1 MSHRIIKLEA
11 KNVMRLSA
19 VSITPDGSVVRITG
33 KNGAG
38 KSSVLRSVAMAL
50 GGKDEIPP
58 EPVRKGKRS
67 GHVILDLGDLV
78 IKRKWSK
85 GGKNTY
91 LEVRGKDG
99 TTMTSPQKI
108 LDRLKSKLTFD
119 PLAFMRMKPQDQA
132 DILRRVAGID
142 TEALDNKRD
151 KAYADRRDVNRDLD
165 RERKAFGALETP
177 DDDLPETE
185 HDLTALD
192 EALDREAE
200 RNEEISSART
210 AISAEKAAAIG
221 AVKASADLLVQLTAL
236 KTRIAEQENVI
247 TQHDED
253 IAAKEKA
260 LEELG
265 EPADLTEMRAT
276 AAGKRDEN
284 GKIRAGA
291 AWRTRSDEVTR
302 LREHSDKLSD
312 LISAVDDEKEEAIL
326 SAKFPVEGLGLD
338 DDGASWNGLPLAQ
351 ASSSEQL
358 RVSVAMGFELNPD
371 FPVMMIYDGSL
382 LDSESFELLAKLAE
396 ERDGQIWIET
406 VSDGDGPGII
416 IEDGHIAGEE
426 VEEEEE
432 SEDDAPTTTN
442 SNNEDSPDADWKDE
456 EPDAE

>member
-19 VSITPDGSVVRITG
+19 VSITPEGSVVRITG

-108 LDRLKSKLTFD
+108 LDQLKSKLTVD
-119 PLAFMRMKPQDQA
+119 PLEFKRMKPKDQA
-132 DILRRVAGID
+132 DILRVLAGID
-142 TEALDNKRD
+142 TAALDGKRD

-165 RERKAFGALETP
+165 REQKWLSAMEKPA
-177 DDDLPETE
+177 DDLPETE

-192 EALDREAE
+192 EALNREAE
-200 RNEEISSART
+200 HNEEISSART

-265 EPADLTEMRAT
+265 APADLTQMRAT
-276 AAGKRDEN
+276 AAAKRDEN
-284 GKIRAGA
+284 GKIRDGA
-291 AWRTRSDEVTR
+291 AWRTRSAEVTR
-302 LREHSDKLSD
+302 LNSESEALSDK
-312 LISAVDDEKEEAIL
+312 ISTIDDEKEETIL
-326 SAKFPVEGLGLD
+326 SAKFPIEGLGLD
-338 DDGASWNGLPLAQ
+338 DDGVSWNGLPLSQ
-351 ASSSEQL
+351 ASSSDQL
-358 RVSVAMGFELNPD
+358 RISAAVAFELNPD

-432 SEDDAPTTTN
+432 DDAPTTTN

-456 EPDAE
+456 G